1 MKVIVLSSHG
11 YSTLPEIFSV
21 NYKDKCW
28 RINQDLIKE
37 IESFDWKL
45 IKNQDMKRSKN
56 VNYVVPIRDGMR
68 YFYATLTGFSPFN
81 VFEIVDVDTTRP
93 WCLEEYDDAEY
104 IEYLDDVVCLDKEF
118 NFYDKKREF

>member
-1 MKVIVLSSHG
+1 M
-11 YSTLPEIFSV
+11 
-21 NYKDKCW
+21 DKF
-28 RINQDLIKE
+28 QDLIKE

-93 WCLEEYDDAEY
+93 WCVEEYDDAEY